1 MGTKKLQ
8 KEHYTVGWIC
18 ALPTEL
24 ASDVHG
30 SYGLSIPWNR
40 SMDQWI
46 VQIAVDGPW
55 NGTEGRS
62 IPYVWNLVEQ
72 IVVV

>member
-24 ASDVHG
+24 AS
-30 SYGLSIPWNR
+30 
-40 SMDQWI
+40 
-46 VQIAVDGPW
+46 
-55 NGTEGRS
+55 
-62 IPYVWNLVEQ
+62 
-72 IVVV
+72 